1 MIFNAFA
8 HLDVQCTDIS
18 SNELLVAIALSV
30 NFVSLVQVPS
40 VAILHMLTKVTENYF
55 NVTFTT
61 LYKLRNLCFLMAP
74 NKPFLNFII
83 NISNKNVKLIHICN
97 ISTFIAKAENLKFAV
112 FVSKFLSIDFISSV
126 HLAIFWCDK
135 LILEKSFFLS

>member
-1 MIFNAFA
+1 
-8 HLDVQCTDIS
+8 
-18 SNELLVAIALSV
+18 
-30 NFVSLVQVPS
+30 
-40 VAILHMLTKVTENYF
+40 
-55 NVTFTT
+55 
-61 LYKLRNLCFLMAP
+61 MAP

-135 LILEKSFFLS
+135 LILEKSFFLSWQIMFTMLSMRCLINSSSVNDFDMFTGRFATTYLAFIYFSCNLKKKKKKL